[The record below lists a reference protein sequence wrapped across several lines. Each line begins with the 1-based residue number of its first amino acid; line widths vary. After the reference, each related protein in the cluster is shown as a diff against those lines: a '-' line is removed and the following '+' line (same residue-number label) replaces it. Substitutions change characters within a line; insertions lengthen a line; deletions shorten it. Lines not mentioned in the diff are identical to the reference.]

1 MWLELVEHSRNV
13 HKPKINNQRG
23 DFYKVN
29 KEVSSARFE
38 EHIFIYRAL
47 AGKCNT
53 SFFLQMYTLTCF
65 RGGRPTYMYL
75 NHQLTIFT
83 VLGTSTAEYY
93 RAVDQM
99 GGIY

>member
-13 HKPKINNQRG
+13 HRQKINNQRG

-53 SFFLQMYTLTCF
+53 SFFLHINMFSRWQTYVHVLEP
-65 RGGRPTYMYL
+65 PT
-75 NHQLTIFT
+75 
-83 VLGTSTAEYY
+83 
-93 RAVDQM
+93 D
-99 GGIY
+99 